1 MKTGPKD
8 LAAGEQQKGTRV
20 CVVPTVA
27 QASRAII
34 KTKTSGCKHNNGVL
48 MTVEEGNR
56 LEKWKL
62 QQKRNA

>member
-1 MKTGPKD
+1 MR
-8 LAAGEQQKGTRV
+8 ES
-20 CVVPTVA
+20 VVPTVA